1 MAEKETKTVSVRLSL
16 SKDQDII
23 NFIKNSNY
31 SATTLIKLGL
41 RELIKQGQV
50 TLDFSGS
57 KQEIEP
63 NVQKKAEN
71 TKKTNTSKQTKKL
84 LINGFKGISSNDV
97 EKR

>member
-1 MAEKETKTVSVRLSL
+1 MREKETKTVSVRLSL

-23 NFIKNSNY
+23 NFISNSNY

-50 TLDFSGS
+50 TLEFSE
-57 KQEIEP
+57 Q
-63 NVQKKAEN
+63 N
-71 TKKTNTSKQTKKL
+71 TTSNEDVKSQNTLNNKRTKETSKKL
-84 LINGFKGISSNDV
+84 LLNGFKGISSDDI

>member
-1 MAEKETKTVSVRLSL
+1 MGEKETKTVSVRLSL

-23 NFIKNSNY
+23 NFITNSNY

-50 TLDFSGS
+50 TLEFSEQ
-57 KQEIEP
+57 KDTQNEP
-63 NVQKKAEN
+63 
-71 TKKTNTSKQTKKL
+71 TKGNNIPNNKTAKETSKKL
-84 LINGFKGISSNDV
+84 LLNGFKGISSDDI